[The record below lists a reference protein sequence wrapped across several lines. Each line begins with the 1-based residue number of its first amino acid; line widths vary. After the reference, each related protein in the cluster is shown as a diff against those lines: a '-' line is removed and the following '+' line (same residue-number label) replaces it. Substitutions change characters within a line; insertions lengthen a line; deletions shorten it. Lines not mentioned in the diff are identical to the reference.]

1 MITSIEELR
10 SRVSGYAVGLLVLA
24 VPVLAAAGQVLGTGG
39 LREAAVMALVAALV
53 AVERRRSPHGLGVQL
68 ASSAGLAVAVAA
80 LVWLMR
86 GHPWQ
91 PDAHMIFFAAFA
103 LTGLFCNWKPI
114 LLYAGIIA
122 VHHLVLNYALT
133 AAVFPGEAS
142 FGRVLLHAVVLIVQA
157 VPLIWLSAVLA
168 RLFLLSEVN
177 LSEAVQARKVA
188 EEVAADQSRE
198 RAETQAVV
206 EALSVAMRRLSQ
218 GDLEARME
226 GRLPRRYAALAAQFN
241 DFVDMIAAM
250 VVQITHGARGL
261 MTSADQ
267 MAAAAHQS
275 ADQAGEQSATL
286 KQSLRALEDLA
297 RGVQETTGLALAA
310 ESKVAESR
318 QEAEE
323 GGAILA
329 RAVQAMARIEESSG
343 QIGRISEVMED
354 IAFQTNLLALNA
366 GVEAARAG
374 EAGKGFAVVATEV
387 RALAQRAT
395 NSAKEI
401 RTLVNTSRE
410 NVGEGADLVERTN
423 RSLATLIQRAA
434 DNAGTVADIAAAMKV
449 QSGGLGE
456 LTDKLRLL
464 ERVARDGAAA
474 ADMSSSLSAA
484 LRGDAQAMLTSAEA
498 FRDPRGWGDGEAS
511 AAVEATE
518 AWRAEF
524 TGASRH
530 VEDYFGMAPGSHD
543 DQTARFGLA
552 GADPGASEGATLSRH
567 AAE

>member
-1 MITSIEELR
+1 MISTIDELR
-10 SRVSGYAVGLLVLA
+10 ARVSGYAVGLLALS
-24 VPVLAAAGQVLGTGG
+24 VPVLAVTGQVLGQGG
-39 LREAAVMALVAALV
+39 LREAAVMALIAALV
-53 AVERRRSPHGLGVQL
+53 AAERRRSPHGLGVQL

-168 RLFLLSEVN
+168 RLFLLSEAN
-177 LSEAVQARKVA
+177 LTEAVRARKVA
-188 EEVAADQSRE
+188 EDVATDHSRE

-206 EALSVAMRRLSQ
+206 EALSQAMRRLSH

-241 DFVDMIAAM
+241 DFVGMIATM
-250 VVQITHGARGL
+250 VAQITQGAKGL

-267 MAAAAHQS
+267 MAAAAQQS

-286 KQSLRALEDLA
+286 EQSLRALEGLVQ
-297 RGVQETTGLALAA
+297 GVQDTTGLALAA
-310 ESKVAESR
+310 EGKVAESR

-343 QIGRISEVMED
+343 QISRISEVMED

-434 DNAGTVADIAAAMKV
+434 DNAGTVANIAASMQA

-498 FRDPRGWGDGEAS
+498 FRDPRGWGDGETT
-511 AAVEATE
+511 ATDAE
-518 AWRAEF
+518 SDAWRAGF
-524 TGASRH
+524 TDASGHVEESVRQAPGAVDGAS
-530 VEDYFGMAPGSHD
+530 
-543 DQTARFGLA
+543 
-552 GADPGASEGATLSRH
+552 LSRH